1 MTDVVETVPDV
12 AASDIV
18 LLPTREPP
26 ARSQWQLILRR
37 FVRHR
42 LAVASLFVLVT
53 LYVVVSLPQLT
64 APYHLNPRVLP
75 LSQANIGPSAK
86 HWFGTDELGRDQL
99 TRIMY
104 ASKVSMTIGLMVA
117 IFSTLIGT
125 LVGAF
130 AGYFGGWLDQLL
142 MRITDLFLVVPAI
155 AIVAIAQQGLVGKDL
170 PIVGHV
176 GSTTLLIMIMSV
188 LFWQTIA
195 RVVRGLFLSIKEK
208 EYVDAAR
215 ASGASSRRIMFR
227 HILPNVIG
235 PIVVNATLVVAA
247 AILLESALSFLGFGI
262 KPPAVSLGSML
273 SQSESAVGTSTA
285 YLIYYPGLALLV
297 IVLCVNFLGDGL
309 RDALDPQS
317 QKH

>member
-215 ASGASSRRIMFR
+215 ATGASSRRIMFR